1 MIKVNST
8 RTAVVDQTRYWLP
21 VNSDTPRGVKMLL
34 LTRYGVAHIGHYTGH
49 IDIVG
54 WAALPKI
61 PEGMIK

>member
-1 MIKVNST
+1 MIKVNNT
-8 RTAVVDQTRYWLP
+8 RTAAVDQTRYWLP

-34 LTRYGVAHIGHYTGH
+34 LTRYGVAHIGHYTGQY
-49 IDIVG
+49 DIVG